1 MLVLLVGLSL
11 VGVQSPAFGEGRL
24 FDALLPAARG
34 GVVQGPSS
42 GSGPIGSAWGKTD
55 VQGRASHR
63 GTRVDVPIADRFE
76 VETRVRPTGGGG
88 VQRRSG
94 GFRDA
99 TRERAQT
106 PGDSSEWSNGFGF
119 HQTLIL
125 LLVGG
130 GLLAA
135 LVVWT
140 LRAAVRRRTQQLAES
155 RTRFRRLAEAT
166 SEGILLHRDGDIVDV
181 NRAFTDMTG
190 YAREEI
196 IGRAFREV
204 LSESVRGEGS
214 PTGAGETKGAYETVV
229 VREDGSSFPAEVDE
243 RIVDVGDRPLRVV
256 ALQNVTE
263 RKRRET
269 ELLVAKEEAERMARL
284 KSSLL
289 NNMSHEFRTPITSIL
304 GYAEL
309 ILENPDTDPTRFA
322 RTIRR
327 SGKRLSKTLRAVLD
341 MAQLEAESLEVT
353 GREVDVCALVRDVV
367 AEHGDRAKEKDLAMK
382 VTEADACVL
391 TTDPKL
397 LRQIV
402 SNLVD
407 NAVKF
412 TPTGRVHVDLESWGA
427 AVRIVVSDTGVG
439 IDPSFR
445 SHLFEPFTQES
456 DGRTRTHEGVG
467 LGLALTKRMLDLLGG
482 TVEVESTKGEGTTVV
497 VHVSSLEA
505 SEEAT

>member
-1 MLVLLVGLSL
+1 MHGPLFGSDPVGSIWRT
-11 VGVQSPAFGEGRL
+11 A
-24 FDALLPAARG
+24 
-34 GVVQGPSS
+34 
-42 GSGPIGSAWGKTD
+42 D
-55 VQGRASHR
+55 VQGRSSHR
-63 GTRVDVPIADRFE
+63 GNRVASHVADEEEIQVRPAVGVGLQRQSGGVRDVP
-76 VETRVRPTGGGG
+76 
-88 VQRRSG
+88 
-94 GFRDA
+94 
-99 TRERAQT
+99 RERAQT
-106 PGDSSEWSNGFGF
+106 PGNSSGWSNGFGF

-125 LLVGG
+125 LLIGG

-166 SEGILLHRDGDIVDV
+166 AEGILLHRDRDIVDV

-190 YAREEI
+190 YARDEI

-204 LSESVRGEGS
+204 LSESVRGEES
-214 PTGAGETKGAYETVV
+214 PVGGGEATASYETVV

-243 RIVDVGDRPLRVV
+243 RIVDVGNRPLRVV
-256 ALQNVTE
+256 ALRNVTE

-309 ILENPDTDPTRFA
+309 ILENPDADHTRFA

-327 SGKRLSKTLRAVLD
+327 SGQRLSKTLRAVLD

-353 GREVDVCALVRDVV
+353 GRKVDVCALVRDVV
-367 AEHGDRAKEKDLAMK
+367 AEHGDRAREKDLAMK
-382 VTEADACVL
+382 IVEADACTL
-391 TTDPKL
+391 TTDPQL
-397 LRQIV
+397 LKRIV
-402 SNLVD
+402 STLVD

-412 TPTGRVHVDLESWGA
+412 TPTGRVHVEVEACEA
-427 AVRIVVSDTGVG
+427 AARIVVSDTGVG

-445 SHLFEPFTQES
+445 PHLFEPFTQES

-482 TVEVESTKGEGTTVV
+482 TVEVDSTKGEGTTVV
-497 VHVSSLEA
+497 VSVPSLEA
-505 SEEAT
+505 TEGRAAESMEETA